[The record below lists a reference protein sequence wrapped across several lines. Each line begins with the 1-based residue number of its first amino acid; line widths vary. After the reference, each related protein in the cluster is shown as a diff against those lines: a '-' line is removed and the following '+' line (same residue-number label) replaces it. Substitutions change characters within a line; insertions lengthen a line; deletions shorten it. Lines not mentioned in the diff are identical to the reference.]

1 MYYYKVPAASSFT
14 LTAKATINSFD
25 NNDQVSF
32 GLMARDD
39 MYLDTNTTNALGDYV
54 AAGPLKLKSGAWNC
68 FARKNGVLTQGGTCE
83 NAITNGDTVDLKI
96 ESNADGYACTF
107 GQEATVTG
115 GFDFKLTTIDSDYV
129 YVGMYVAR
137 NADVTFSDVKLIVDG
152 REVTAEPEQP
162 SEPEQPTTPAEP
174 TTPEQPT
181 TPAESTKPEAAYVD
195 ITVEGVAAATIGPDA
210 VVKTVDGTV
219 LTADQIKLILTT
231 VTENEQQLAI
241 KNKLESQAMALKANN
256 AYYHIGLTD
265 MAGNAVELV
274 QGTIRFLLA
283 FPDGTGDQD
292 SFVVYHVKDNGEIE
306 NMPVQLSANGI
317 VIETT
322 GFSDFVVSYDI
333 VRSADTTHNTDTD
346 DVKTA
351 DMAQTLPYTV
361 MLLAAFGCFGLVVT
375 SKKRHA
381 K

>member
-1 MYYYKVPAASSFT
+1 M
-14 LTAKATINSFD
+14 
-25 NNDQVSF
+25 
-32 GLMARDD
+32 
-39 MYLDTNTTNALGDYV
+39 
-54 AAGPLKLKSGAWNC
+54 
-68 FARKNGVLTQGGTCE
+68 
-83 NAITNGDTVDLKI
+83 
-96 ESNADGYACTF
+96 
-107 GQEATVTG
+107 
-115 GFDFKLTTIDSDYV
+115 
-129 YVGMYVAR
+129 
-137 NADVTFSDVKLIVDG
+137 
-152 REVTAEPEQP
+152 
-162 SEPEQPTTPAEP
+162 
-174 TTPEQPT
+174 
-181 TPAESTKPEAAYVD
+181 
-195 ITVEGVAAATIGPDA
+195 AAATIGPDA

-219 LTADQIKLILTT
+219 LTVDQIKLILTT

-265 MAGNAVELV
+265 MAGNTAQLV

-283 FPDGTGDQD
+283 YPDGTGEQD

-375 SKKRHA
+375 SKKRQA